1 LERSS
6 HQDSQRTVQQLES
19 NNETPQGQRRSID
32 FEKAPRDVQHL
43 LPVPIKELGLKL
55 EGSPIEGY
63 VEQLF
68 KELDAKGLKHFRP
81 AFYLTSEWGCP
92 SEEPVIGVPFYLAD
106 RRLGAIESALNDLE
120 SEREIMMYMRHEAG
134 HAFNYAYEL
143 YNTEEWHELFGPF
156 RRPYRDRYS
165 FVPFSKN
172 YVRHIA
178 GWYAQKH
185 PDEDFAETFA
195 VWLTPGSKWRQKYKN
210 WPAMKK
216 LRYMDRIC
224 HEVGDVHPK
233 RPLGET
239 DFTVEDMEETIAEFY
254 KQHSRDESDLVA
266 DLALD
271 SDLDDIFAQ
280 AGEVPEERAR
290 KAGAVVAQHRKEIV
304 DKVSY
309 WTGVRRS
316 LVKTLVES
324 VATKA
329 DELNLV
335 VDRNRESEH
344 IVELTTYITT
354 LSMNFF
360 VGRRRPKRKMA

>member
-1 LERSS
+1 M
-6 HQDSQRTVQQLES
+6 HQFEPAGEPRQK
-19 NNETPQGQRRSID
+19 TPSMI

-43 LPVPIKELGLKL
+43 LPVPIRELGLKL

-106 RRLGAIESALNDLE
+106 RRLGAIESAMNDLE
-120 SEREIMMYMRHEAG
+120 NEREIMMYMRHEAG

-216 LRYMDRIC
+216 LRYVDRIC
-224 HEVGDVHPK
+224 HELGDVHPK

-254 KQHSRDESDLVA
+254 KQHARDESELIALCKELLAANPKPSDA
-266 DLALD
+266 DIDAAIGFPCSSASRAQTPYASAMSPRCLSAIRFSGSRASAVSKTVLA
-271 SDLDDIFAQ
+271 SSYC
-280 AGEVPEERAR
+280 RA
-290 KAGAVVAQHRKEIV
+290 
-304 DKVSY
+304 SY
-309 WTGVRRS
+309 N
-316 LVKTLVES
+316 
-324 VATKA
+324 A
-329 DELNLV
+329 
-335 VDRNRESEH
+335 
-344 IVELTTYITT
+344 
-354 LSMNFF
+354 
-360 VGRRRPKRKMA
+360 